1 MKLSVKCCHIW
12 RQFQLSI

>member
-1 MKLSVKCCHIW
+1 MKLSVKFCHIW